1 MDSLSEDTLPST
13 PLCTGENTEAQKVE
27 ALWFSSLKCNAFSFP
42 FAFSLPS
49 PSVSG

>member
-27 ALWFSSLKCNAFSFP
+27 ALWFSELKCVP
-42 FAFSLPS
+42 FLLP
-49 PSVSG
+49 PNPI